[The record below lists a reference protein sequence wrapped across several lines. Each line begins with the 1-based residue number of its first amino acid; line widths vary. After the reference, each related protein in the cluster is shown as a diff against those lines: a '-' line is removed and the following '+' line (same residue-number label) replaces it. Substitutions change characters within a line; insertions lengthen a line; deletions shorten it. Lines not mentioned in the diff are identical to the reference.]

1 MTLVTGLVKYAFG
14 HRLVM
19 IWLRFGHRRLVIAWS
34 VTILG
39 HRFNISL
46 FSLSRDW
53 SCVFSIYK
61 CMAGHRTVTK
71 SCQAVTKIYLVI
83 AWQ

>member
-1 MTLVTGLVKYAFG
+1 MTLVTGLVNYAFG

-39 HRFNISL
+39 HRLGKLIQ
-46 FSLSRDW
+46 SLSRDW
-53 SCVFSIYK
+53 SCVFSIYE
-61 CMAGHRTVTK
+61 CMAGHSLVTK

>member
-19 IWLRFGHRRLVIAWS
+19 IWLRFGHRRLVIAWL

-39 HRFNISL
+39 HRFDITSNWQFI
-46 FSLSRDW
+46 DW
-53 SCVFSIYK
+53 SCVFSIYE
-61 CMAGHRTVTK
+61 CMAGHSPVTK